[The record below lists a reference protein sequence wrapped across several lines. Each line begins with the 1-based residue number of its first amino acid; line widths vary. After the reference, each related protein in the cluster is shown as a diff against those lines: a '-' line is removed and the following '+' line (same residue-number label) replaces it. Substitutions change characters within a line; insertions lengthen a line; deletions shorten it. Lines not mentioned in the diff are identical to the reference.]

1 MKFSQTI
8 PIMQGIAQFSTV
20 FCNEP
25 SFQLSV
31 SCRDVDPTLT
41 LKLYSRWR
49 DLSVCRQ
56 ACLARAIA
64 NTNNEEQGTHTC
76 ICCAGYNKTAA
87 WALTDPG
94 RGAVLATPNWSL
106 TAHFDLAGVW
116 VAKVRYWPERSAYA
130 AWLSIYDLASLYMDQ
145 LTLRFINVAIAIAQV
160 GFALGKKKVV
170 WQYHLIQN
178 KLEWPVHPQLP
189 RMVYLDR
196 LPYG

>member
-94 RGAVLATPNWSL
+94 PLPLHKLDLHWEKKQYDGTIWFRTNRNDQFTHNFLELSMSTHAWL
-106 TAHFDLAGVW
+106 TAFLQM
-116 VAKVRYWPERSAYA
+116 VRQP
-130 AWLSIYDLASLYMDQ
+130 L
-145 LTLRFINVAIAIAQV
+145 
-160 GFALGKKKVV
+160 
-170 WQYHLIQN
+170 
-178 KLEWPVHPQLP
+178 
-189 RMVYLDR
+189 
-196 LPYG
+196 